1 MKNLLIVC
9 LILSSFSL
17 FAQKKESKDEKKQ
30 RIEAARVSFI
40 TKKLELTP
48 EESKEFWPVV
58 NEMETKI
65 KISRKALKDRFK
77 KMKQE
82 DEKIDEKTYQKL
94 IEDMHEQQ
102 ISILEIKNEYVQKI
116 ASVIGYEKTFRFEH
130 QIQREFKKQ
139 LMDRMKKGRVNS
151 VKKN

>member
-9 LILSSFSL
+9 LILSSFPL

-65 KISRKALKDRFK
+65 KTL
-77 KMKQE
+77 
-82 DEKIDEKTYQKL
+82 QK
-94 IEDMHEQQ
+94 
-102 ISILEIKNEYVQKI
+102 SP
-116 ASVIGYEKTFRFEH
+116 
-130 QIQREFKKQ
+130 
-139 LMDRMKKGRVNS
+139 
-151 VKKN
+151 

>member
-48 EESKEFWPVV
+48 EESKEFWPVI

-65 KISRKALKDRFK
+65 KTSRKALKDRFK

-102 ISILEIKNEYVQKI
+102 ISILEIKNEYAQKI
-116 ASVIGYEKTFRFEH
+116 ASIIGYEKTFKFAH
-130 QIQREFKKQ
+130 HVQREFKKQ
-139 LMDRMKKGRVNS
+139 LMDRMKKGHVNS

>member
-48 EESKEFWPVV
+48 EESKEFWPVI

-65 KISRKALKDRFK
+65 KTSRKALKDRFK

-116 ASVIGYEKTFRFEH
+116 ASIIGY
-130 QIQREFKKQ
+130 
-139 LMDRMKKGRVNS
+139 
-151 VKKN
+151 

>member
-48 EESKEFWPVV
+48 EESKEFWPIV

>member
-48 EESKEFWPVV
+48 EESKEFWPIV

-65 KISRKALKDRFK
+65 KISRKTLKDRFK

-130 QIQREFKKQ
+130 HIQREFKKQ
-139 LMDRMKKGRVNS
+139 LMDRMKKGHVNS